1 MPCRLSLGPRISG
14 VRTNARL
21 YKRFILLVVED
32 IIMDEFDEELITNI
46 DSGVIKYTNIS
57 KKMNAPLS
65 TVHFRIKKLEN
76 EKVIKYYKGEIDW
89 NKAGFSVT
97 AFVLISVN
105 INLLKSLKRTQDM
118 LLKDLLSIIY
128 VREGYIT
135 TSEADLILKVIARDT
150 THFKEI
156 LLDYIHS
163 KAGIINTKTMIVL
176 G

>member
-1 MPCRLSLGPRISG
+1 
-14 VRTNARL
+14 
-21 YKRFILLVVED
+21 
-32 IIMDEFDEELITNI
+32 MDEFDEELITNI
-46 DSGVIKYTNIS
+46 DSGVIKYTALA
-57 KKMNAPLS
+57 KKINAPLS
-65 TVHFRIKKLEN
+65 TVHFRIKKLE
-76 EKVIKYYKGEIDW
+76 KDKIIKYYKGEVDW
-89 NKAGFSVT
+89 KKAGFTVT
-97 AFVLISVN
+97 AFVLISVD

-118 LLKDLLSIIY
+118 LLRDLLGIIY

-135 TSEADLILKVIARDT
+135 TSEADLILKVIAKDT